1 MFIFREAIQ
10 KFCLADENFV
20 SFLAHC
26 AKVPDFIR
34 NGRKIPQASA
44 NAGLRCGGV
53 HMVFQIGRLAG
64 AEDGMKKFRTA
75 RRARRRHMDRRNCS
89 PGTQELCSC
98 QLQKAVQSVSRFA
111 VSGKIVTAKRF
122 SRQTLRRAYPMPHP
136 AAFAFENSIVVLC
149 GLRQF
154 PWRRFSEKPQKI
166 AHFFALN
173 IYHIIYAARLFI
185 CLIF

>member
-1 MFIFREAIQ
+1 MKQYKKFVCLTKILSVFSALCQSFGFRS
-10 KFCLADENFV
+10 KWPKNT
-20 SFLAHC
+20 
-26 AKVPDFIR
+26 
-34 NGRKIPQASA
+34 
-44 NAGLRCGGV
+44 AGQRERWPAVWGV
-53 HMVFQIGRLAG
+53 HIVFQIGRLAG
-64 AEDGMKKFRTA
+64 AEEGMKKLRTA

-111 VSGKIVTAKRF
+111 VSGKSSQQNGF

-136 AAFAFENSIVVLC
+136 AAFAFKNSIVVLC

-154 PWRRFSEKPQKI
+154 PWHRFSEKPQKI

-185 CLIF
+185 CLIS

>member
-20 SFLAHC
+20 SFLAYC
-26 AKVPDFIR
+26 AKVSDFIR

-64 AEDGMKKFRTA
+64 AEEGMKKFRTA
-75 RRARRRHMDRRNCS
+75 RRASRRPMDRRNCS

-111 VSGKIVTAKRF
+111 VSGKSSQQNGF

-154 PWRRFSEKPQKI
+154 PPAQVFGKTAKNT
-166 AHFFALN
+166 HFFMPN

-185 CLIF
+185 CLIS

>member
-10 KFCLADENFV
+10 KFCLADESFV
-20 SFLAHC
+20 SFLAYC
-26 AKVPDFIR
+26 AKVSDFIR

-64 AEDGMKKFRTA
+64 AEEGMKKFRTA
-75 RRARRRHMDRRNCS
+75 RRASRRPMDRRNCS

-111 VSGKIVTAKRF
+111 VSGKSSQQNVFPDKRSGGLTRCRIRPHLLSKIV
-122 SRQTLRRAYPMPHP
+122 
-136 AAFAFENSIVVLC
+136 
-149 GLRQF
+149 
-154 PWRRFSEKPQKI
+154 
-166 AHFFALN
+166 
-173 IYHIIYAARLFI
+173 
-185 CLIF
+185 

>member
-26 AKVPDFIR
+26 AKVLDPVR

-64 AEDGMKKFRTA
+64 AEEGMKKFRTA
-75 RRARRRHMDRRNCS
+75 RRARW
-89 PGTQELCSC
+89 
-98 QLQKAVQSVSRFA
+98 
-111 VSGKIVTAKRF
+111 
-122 SRQTLRRAYPMPHP
+122 RQWT
-136 AAFAFENSIVVLC
+136 E
-149 GLRQF
+149 G
-154 PWRRFSEKPQKI
+154 
-166 AHFFALN
+166 
-173 IYHIIYAARLFI
+173 AARLEHRSSAPASCKKPYKVSHALQYLENRHSKTFFQTNAPAGLPDAASGRI
-185 CLIF
+185 CFRK

>member
-1 MFIFREAIQ
+1 MCQSFGSRSKWPKNTAGQRERWPAVWGSTYG
-10 KFCLADENFV
+10 FSDRAAGRSGGRDE
-20 SFLAHC
+20 
-26 AKVPDFIR
+26 KVPD
-34 NGRKIPQASA
+34 GAARKVAP
-44 NAGLRCGGV
+44 
-53 HMVFQIGRLAG
+53 
-64 AEDGMKKFRTA
+64 
-75 RRARRRHMDRRNCS
+75 MDRGSCS

-111 VSGKIVTAKRF
+111 VSGKSSQQNGF

-154 PWRRFSEKPQKI
+154 PPAQVFGKTAKNT
-166 AHFFALN
+166 HFFMPN

-185 CLIF
+185 CLIS